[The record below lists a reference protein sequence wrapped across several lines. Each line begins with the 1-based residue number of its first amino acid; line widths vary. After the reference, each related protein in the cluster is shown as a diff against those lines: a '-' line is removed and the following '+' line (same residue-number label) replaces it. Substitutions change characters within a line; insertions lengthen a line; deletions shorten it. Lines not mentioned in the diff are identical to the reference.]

1 MSPETVLSPLDGI
14 RILDLTILINGPW
27 ATVLL
32 SDMGADVVKIEDPVQ
47 PDAYRGD
54 VHGGVDPK
62 TGMHTYF
69 ETMNRNK
76 RSVTL
81 DLKSAVGREV
91 FYRLV
96 REFDVVI
103 SNFRPGVVERLG
115 VDYERLV
122 GHNPQI
128 ICVTASGLGRHG
140 PDAKQ
145 GVVDLTGQAR
155 SGYLALTALEDGS
168 PHYVGSYALAD
179 QVGAS
184 MLAYGTVLAV
194 LARERHGVGQDV
206 EVSQPGSMLALQSLA
221 LNNFLLMGVE
231 PRTAP
236 SDASLNPLFQVYRAG
251 DGQWLSLACIH
262 FARHWAPLCGALGL
276 AEFADLAPPDGS
288 EAGRARGRRIVE
300 LLSETFASDGRD
312 VWLEK
317 LRRADVV
324 CAPLQDYPALV
335 RDPQVLANELIV
347 ELEHPR
353 VGPVRQ
359 VGLPV
364 KLGRT
369 PGGPRS
375 TAPEHGQHTE
385 EVLLAAGY
393 SWDDIG
399 RLREQGVV

>member
-1 MSPETVLSPLDGI
+1 VPAPLDGI

-81 DLKSAVGREV
+81 DLKASEGREV

-96 REFDVVI
+96 RDFDVVI

-115 VDYERLV
+115 VDYESLV
-122 GHNPQI
+122 RHNPQVI
-128 ICVTASGLGRHG
+128 TLTASGLGRRG
-140 PDAKQ
+140 PDAEQ

-168 PHYVGSYALAD
+168 PHYVGSHALAD
-179 QVGAS
+179 QVGAT
-184 MLAYGTVLAV
+184 MLAYATVLAV
-194 LARERHGVGQDV
+194 LARERFGLGQDV
-206 EVSQPGSMLALQSLA
+206 DVSQLGSMLSLQALS
-221 LNNFLLMGVE
+221 LNNYLLMGTE
-231 PRTAP
+231 PPKPSRDAP
-236 SDASLNPLFQVYRAG
+236 ANPIFNVYRAG
-251 DGQWLSLACIH
+251 DGQWLSLACIQ
-262 FARHWAPLCGALGL
+262 FARHWPAICGALGMG
-276 AEFADLAPPDGS
+276 AQQDLAAPDGS
-288 EAGRARGRRIVE
+288 QEGRARGRRMVE
-300 LLSETFASDGRD
+300 LLAETFASDARD
-312 VWLEK
+312 AWLAK
-317 LRRADVV
+317 LRSADVV
-324 CAPLQDYPALV
+324 CAPVQDYPALEH
-335 RDPQVLANELIV
+335 DPQVEANELIV
-347 ELEHPR
+347 ELEHPQ

-359 VGLPV
+359 VGIPV

-369 PGGPRS
+369 PGAARS

-399 RLREQGVV
+399 RLREQGVL

>member
-27 ATVLL
+27 ATVLV
-32 SDMGADVVKIEDPVQ
+32 SDMGADVVKIENPVRPDP
-47 PDAYRGD
+47 YRGD

-81 DLKSAVGREV
+81 DLKKSEGREV

-96 REFDVVI
+96 RDFDVVI
-103 SNFRPGVVERLG
+103 SNFRPGVVARLG
-115 VDYERLV
+115 VDYESLV
-122 GHNPQI
+122 RHNPKI
-128 ICVTASGLGRHG
+128 ISVTASGLGRDG
-140 PDAKQ
+140 PDAEQ
-145 GVVDLTGQAR
+145 AVVDLTGQAR

-168 PHYVGSYALAD
+168 PRYVGSYALAD
-179 QVGAS
+179 QVGAT
-184 MLAYGTVLAV
+184 MLAYGTALAV

-206 EVSQPGSMLALQSLA
+206 DVSQLGSMLALQSLA
-221 LNNFLLMGVE
+221 LNNFLLMGAE
-231 PRTAP
+231 PRAP
-236 SDASLNPLFQVYRAG
+236 ARDAPANPIFHLYRAG

-262 FARHWAPLCGALGL
+262 FAEHWAPLCNAIGL
-276 AEFADLAPPDGS
+276 EEYANLLPPDGS
-288 EAGRARGRRIVE
+288 EEGKARGRQMVE
-300 LLSETFASDGRD
+300 LLTETFAGDERD
-312 VWLEK
+312 AWLEK

-324 CAPLQDYPALV
+324 CAAVQDYPAV
-335 RDPQVLANELIV
+335 ARDPQVEANELIV
-347 ELEHPR
+347 ELEHPQF
-353 VGPVRQ
+353 GSVRQ

-364 KLGRT
+364 KLSRT
-369 PGGPRS
+369 PGAARS

-399 RLREQGVV
+399 DLRKQGVI